1 MFGGSGN
8 LDNLVAQ
15 ARSVNRSGGDWYE
28 LEQRWS
34 KALDEGKSVSVRI
47 HINYSGESM
56 RPDSFEVTHII
67 NGVEEISHIKN

>member
-34 KALDEGKSVSVRI
+34 KALDDGGSVSVRI

-56 RPDSFEVTHII
+56 RPDSFDVTHII